1 MVSNFFLIR
10 HKLKNRIASNRHHS
24 ITPSPCSFTMSQYSP
39 SLPWSSY
46 ETMDSFPTQWDLT
59 SSHSDQLIINYYN
72 NILNQQLARANT
84 FTSMNAKPTT
94 SSRGSI
100 SSSSSGSRSPPLSK
114 SANAKQPTPSSRAA
128 AASAESNAS
137 KEERRREQNRAS
149 QRAYRDRKDKQ
160 LKALE
165 VQIAQWQAKHQ
176 GLCSSYTKQ
185 TTEVRKLKAQIDD
198 LMSKII
204 AVQTG
209 LLAQSPIDF
218 DMVPGGDYDWS
229 NLG

>member
-1 MVSNFFLIR
+1 
-10 HKLKNRIASNRHHS
+10 
-24 ITPSPCSFTMSQYSP
+24 MSHYSS

-46 ETMDSFPTQWDLT
+46 ETINTFPSHWDLN
-59 SSHSDQLIINYYN
+59 SSQSEQQIVNYYN
-72 NILNQQLARANT
+72 SILEQQLARTNDPLAR
-84 FTSMNAKPTT
+84 SGAKSN

-100 SSSSSGSRSPPLSK
+100 SSGSHSPRLSKTSSTSTKPTAPSRSS
-114 SANAKQPTPSSRAA
+114 T
-128 AASAESNAS
+128 AESNAS

-165 VQIAQWQAKHQ
+165 VQIKQWQIKHQ

-185 TTEVRKLKAQIDD
+185 TSEVRKLKAQIEE
-198 LMSKII
+198 LTSKII

-209 LLAQSPIDF
+209 LLAQSPLEF
-218 DMVPGGDYDWS
+218 DMVPGYEYDCNNWN
-229 NLG
+229 NLA

>member
-1 MVSNFFLIR
+1 
-10 HKLKNRIASNRHHS
+10 
-24 ITPSPCSFTMSQYSP
+24 
-39 SLPWSSY
+39 
-46 ETMDSFPTQWDLT
+46 MDSFPAQWDLT
-59 SSHSDQLIINYYN
+59 SSHSDQQIVNYYN
-72 NILNQQLARANT
+72 NILNQQLAHTNNT
-84 FTSMNAKPTT
+84 FPSMGAKPTT

-100 SSSSSGSRSPPLSK
+100 SSSSSSPSGSRSPPLPKTAS
-114 SANAKQPTPSSRAA
+114 AKQQATPSRGAGAA
-128 AASAESNAS
+128 GGSNAS

-185 TTEVRKLKAQIDD
+185 TSEVRKLKSQIDE
-198 LMSKII
+198 LTSKII

-218 DMVPGGDYDWS
+218 DMVPGGEYDWS

>member
-1 MVSNFFLIR
+1 
-10 HKLKNRIASNRHHS
+10 
-24 ITPSPCSFTMSQYSP
+24 
-39 SLPWSSY
+39 
-46 ETMDSFPTQWDLT
+46 MDSFPAQWDLT
-59 SSHSDQLIINYYN
+59 SSHSDQQIVSYYN
-72 NILNQQLARANT
+72 NILNQQLAHTNNA
-84 FTSMNAKPTT
+84 FPSMGIKPTT
-94 SSRGSI
+94 SSRSSI
-100 SSSSSGSRSPPLSK
+100 SSSSSSSRNSPSLSK
-114 SANAKQPTPSSRAA
+114 PASTKQQATPSRGAGAA
-128 AASAESNAS
+128 GESNAS

-185 TTEVRKLKAQIDD
+185 TSEVRKLKSQIDE
-198 LMSKII
+198 LTNKII

-218 DMVPGGDYDWS
+218 DMVPGGEYDWS

>member
-100 SSSSSGSRSPPLSK
+100 SSSSSGSRSPPLNKRKATHPLIPRSSSISRK
-114 SANAKQPTPSSRAA
+114 QRLKGRAPPGAKPRVPTRLPRPQRQA
-128 AASAESNAS
+128 AESPRGAD
-137 KEERRREQNRAS
+137 RPMAS
-149 QRAYRDRKDKQ
+149 QAPGSLLLLHQADNRGAEAEGSDR
-160 LKALE
+160 
-165 VQIAQWQAKHQ
+165 
-176 GLCSSYTKQ
+176 
-185 TTEVRKLKAQIDD
+185 
-198 LMSKII
+198 
-204 AVQTG
+204 
-209 LLAQSPIDF
+209 
-218 DMVPGGDYDWS
+218 
-229 NLG
+229 

>member
-1 MVSNFFLIR
+1 
-10 HKLKNRIASNRHHS
+10 
-24 ITPSPCSFTMSQYSP
+24 MSQYSS

-46 ETMDSFPTQWDLT
+46 ETMDSFPAQWDLT
-59 SSHSDQLIINYYN
+59 SSHSDQQIVNYYN
-72 NILNQQLARANT
+72 NILNQQLAQTNLA
-84 FTSMNAKPTT
+84 FPSMGTKPTT
-94 SSRGSI
+94 SSRSSI
-100 SSSSSGSRSPPLSK
+100 SSSSSSSRNSPPLSK
-114 SANAKQPTPSSRAA
+114 SASTKQTTPSRGAA
-128 AASAESNAS
+128 GDSNAS